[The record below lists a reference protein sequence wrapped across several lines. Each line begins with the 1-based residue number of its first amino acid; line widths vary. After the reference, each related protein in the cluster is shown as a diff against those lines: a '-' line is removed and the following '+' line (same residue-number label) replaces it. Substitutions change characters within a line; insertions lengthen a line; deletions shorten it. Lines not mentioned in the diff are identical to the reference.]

1 MDLLFVDQVVLSHVL
16 AKIIS
21 APERFLAL
29 FAWENNSLQ
38 VVCFNVILDGIAG
51 AFFSAHFAPV
61 ALPTPVATGIVV

>member
-1 MDLLFVDQVVLSHVL
+1 MDLLFVEVVLSHVL

-29 FAWENNSLQ
+29 IAWENNSLQ

-51 AFFSAHFAPV
+51 AFFSTYFAPV
-61 ALPTPVATGIVV
+61 ALPTSVATVIVV

>member
-29 FAWENNSLQ
+29 IAWENNSLQ
-38 VVCFNVILDGIAG
+38 VVCFNVILDGISG
-51 AFFSAHFAPV
+51 TFFSTYFAPV
-61 ALPTPVATGIVV
+61 AFPTSVATVIVV